1 MHQYFKG
8 FKMQFKLKTI
18 TFALVASGILLNTN
32 LAVADDAADLQA
44 LKKTIQELD
53 QKIKILERKNEIAD
67 EEAVATKKATPVVV
81 AGENGFSIKSP
92 DNKFE
97 YKLKGL
103 VQLDYRTFNQAT
115 LRNGATNGFDA
126 RLIRPTFEGTV
137 FGKYDFRF
145 TPEFGESDVQSS
157 GNNPTTGTLNNNKTR
172 IVDAYVE
179 GRFQPWLK
187 IRVGK
192 FTPYVGLE
200 RLQANQDTKWIERS
214 YISNNITPTRDEG
227 ISVGGDV
234 LDNKLNYAVGV
245 YNGVVDGV
253 ESNTSTDGN
262 NNKDI
267 ALRLF
272 TTPFKD
278 DVNALQGL
286 GFGIAA
292 TYGTVNGTAAASN
305 LPSYKT
311 PGQQVNFFTYT
322 NARAT
327 GTHLR
332 IVPQA
337 YYYYGPLGVIAEYA
351 SVEQTVAG
359 TGVGNLNRK
368 ANLENDAWQVAV
380 SYLLTGED
388 ASYKGVKPK
397 SPFDTGSKN
406 GWGAWEILARYQEN
420 NIDDGAF
427 GTTAANGYTNPAAS
441 AKSAKTWGLGVNWY
455 LNQWVKV
462 ATNYEQTT
470 FDGGAGTIANPL
482 DRADERILFSR
493 LQLSF

>member
-1 MHQYFKG
+1 M
-8 FKMQFKLKTI
+8 MQFKLKTI
-18 TFALVASGILLNTN
+18 TFALIASGVLLNTH

-44 LKKTIQELD
+44 LKQTIQELD

-67 EEAVATKKATPVVV
+67 EDAAAAKKSTPLVV
-81 AGENGFSIKSP
+81 AGDSGFSIKSA
-92 DNKFE
+92 DNQFQ
-97 YKLKGL
+97 YNLKGL

-115 LRNGATNGFDA
+115 LRQGATNGFDA
-126 RLIRPTFEGTV
+126 RLIRPTFEGTLY
-137 FGKYDFRF
+137 GKYDFRF
-145 TPEFGESDVQSS
+145 TPEFGESDVQTST
-157 GNNPTTGTLNNNKTR
+157 NAATGSNNNKTR

-187 IRVGK
+187 VRVGK

-214 YISNNITPTRDEG
+214 YVSNNITPTRDEG

-234 LDNKLNYAVGV
+234 LGNKLNYAVGV
-245 YNGVVDGV
+245 YNGVIDGG
-253 ESNTSTDGN
+253 ESSTGVDGN
-262 NNKDI
+262 NNKDL

-272 TTPFKD
+272 ATPFRD
-278 DVNALQGL
+278 DVNVLQGL
-286 GFGIAA
+286 GFGIAS
-292 TYGTVNGTAAASN
+292 TYGSANGNTTASN

-311 PGQQVNFFTYT
+311 PGQQVNFFSYT
-322 NARAT
+322 NTRAT

-351 SVEQTVAG
+351 SVEQGVAG
-359 TGVGNLNRK
+359 TSTSGATANSNQKNNLQ
-368 ANLENDAWQVAV
+368 NDAWQVAV

-397 SPFDTGSKN
+397 SNFDTATS

-420 NIDDGAF
+420 NIDDNAF
-427 GTTAANGYTNPAAS
+427 TTATAVKYAS
-441 AKSAKTWGLGVNWY
+441 PTSNAKSAKTWGIGLNWY
-455 LNQWVKV
+455 LNQYVKV
-462 ATNYEQTT
+462 ATDYEQTS
-470 FDGGAGTIANPL
+470 FDGGGGGTVANPL